1 MGEIKRKE
9 FQTDEQQQTKPRNYK
24 NLSSTLGSAN
34 SKKMTLSWSG
44 IANELFVKYLALVSR
59 Q

>member
-34 SKKMTLSWSG
+34 SKKMTLS
-44 IANELFVKYLALVSR
+44 
-59 Q
+59 